1 MLDSFEILTTSG
13 VVLWSRSY
21 EAVAPSIVNG
31 LIRDVFIE
39 EKVLPGASVA
49 DDASAARNPP
59 YKKDKYTLKWT
70 TVKDFG
76 LIFVSLSAQAVY
88 QSLLQLSW
96 IDKLLDNL
104 KTIFVDLYGDQ
115 LRKPHTSI
123 VECDF
128 DAYFDQQLR
137 ELEGSVSSSA
147 PPAKL
152 QEDNL
157 TPPSSSDAGDEPP
170 PPIPGLLQASKKGT
184 HSSATS
190 TDATPIPT
198 PDTSR
203 PTTPLTG
210 HVLSGSIGPKGA
222 SRRAKKAAAVLSAN
236 ASSGDEAS
244 RRKTKP
250 IKAAAK
256 KLRKWDADGLADE
269 DDGVTLDY
277 SATSTGTD
285 GGDELGERLRATTV
299 EDINPASFGTRTGK
313 GQFVLKDLDNEV
325 HSILQGANARKT
337 LDSPSATGVIGSS
350 LGAISGLFR
359 NIVGGKILTK
369 ADLEKPMKG
378 IEEHLLKKNVAR
390 EAAVRLCEGVEKELV
405 GVKTGSF
412 ESVET
417 TIRTSMESS
426 LRKILTPTTSLDLL
440 RAITTTTTPSGL
452 NPLAPPRRPYVI
464 SIVGVNGVGKST
476 NLSKLAFFLLQNDFK
491 ILIAACDTFRSGAV
505 EQLRVHARNLK
516 ELSQREGRGQVE
528 LFEKGYGKDAANIA
542 KDAVTYATAQRFDV
556 VLIDTAGRRHND
568 ARLMSNLEKFAQFA
582 NPDKIFMVGE
592 ALVGSDSVAQARN
605 FNAAFGA
612 GRGLDGF
619 IISKCDTVGDMVGSL
634 VSMVHATGIPVVF
647 LGVGQ
652 HYGDLRTLN
661 VGWAVG
667 MLMS

>member
-21 EAVAPSIVNG
+21 DLVAPSIING

-39 EKVLPGASVA
+39 ERVLPGASAA
-49 DDASAARNPP
+49 DDASAARNPL

-70 TVKDFG
+70 SVKDLG
-76 LIFVSLSAQAVY
+76 LIFVAVY

-96 IDKLLDNL
+96 IDKLLDNI
-104 KTIFVDLYGDQ
+104 KTLFIDLYSDQ
-115 LRKPHTSI
+115 LRKPHTSV

-137 ELEGSVSSSA
+137 ELEGSVDNRG
-147 PPAKL
+147 PPLRL
-152 QEDNL
+152 QETDF
-157 TPPSSSDAGDEPP
+157 TPPSSSDTGDEPP
-170 PPIPGLLQASKKGT
+170 PPIPGLLQASTKPL
-184 HSSATS
+184 HSNATS

-203 PTTPLTG
+203 PTTPLVG
-210 HVLSGSIGPKGA
+210 HLLSGSAGPKGT
-222 SRRAKKAAAVLSAN
+222 SRRAKKAAALSAN
-236 ASSGDEAS
+236 ISSGEETS
-244 RRKTKP
+244 RRKPKPTKP
-250 IKAAAK
+250 TSK
-256 KLRKWDADGLADE
+256 KLRKWDADGVADE
-269 DDGVTLDY
+269 DDEKTLDY
-277 SATSTGTD
+277 SATSP
-285 GGDELGERLRATTV
+285 GGEEGEALGETARAAV
-299 EDINPASFGTRTGK
+299 EDIRPETFGTRTGK

-325 HSILQGANARKT
+325 HSILQGANAKKA
-337 LDSPSATGVIGSS
+337 PATTASTSVLGSS

-359 NIVGGKILTK
+359 NIVGGKVLTK
-369 ADLEKPMKG
+369 ADLDKPMRG

-390 EAAVRLCEGVEKELV
+390 EAAVRLCEGVERELI
-405 GVKTGSF
+405 GIKTGSF
-412 ESVET
+412 ESVEA

-440 RAITTTTTPSGL
+440 RAITSTTSPFALT
-452 NPLAPPRRPYVI
+452 PLAPSRRPYVI

-516 ELSQREGRGQVE
+516 ELAQREGRGEVE

-542 KDAVTYATAQRFDV
+542 KDAVAYAAAYRFDV

-568 ARLMSNLEKFAQFA
+568 ARLMSNLEKFAQLA
-582 NPDKIFMVGE
+582 QPDQIFMVGE

-612 GRGLDGF
+612 GRHLDGF

-661 VGWAVG
+661 VGWAVD